1 MIVVWFHYGP
11 ILKTCISINF
21 VWSISVHIVTIKF
34 TLGFYFNNLNSVDTY
49 AFVWKKKCNWK
60 MENSNTRIFLK
71 ISQKKKE
78 TQDPYNELFSNVNYS
93 VLLLIPMM
101 IFLARMHA
109 FLKIDFNTVQIILKK
124 YISGKEKTYQEKV
137 NKIWGKEWKG
147 ENIYWKRE

>member
-1 MIVVWFHYGP
+1 
-11 ILKTCISINF
+11 
-21 VWSISVHIVTIKF
+21 
-34 TLGFYFNNLNSVDTY
+34 
-49 AFVWKKKCNWK
+49 

-137 NKIWGKEWKG
+137 NKIWGKE
-147 ENIYWKRE
+147 